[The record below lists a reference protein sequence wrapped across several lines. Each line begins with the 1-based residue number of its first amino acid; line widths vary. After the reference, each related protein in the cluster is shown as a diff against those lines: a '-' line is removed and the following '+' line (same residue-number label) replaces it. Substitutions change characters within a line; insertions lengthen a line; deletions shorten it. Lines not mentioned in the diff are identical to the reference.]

1 LDSEDALE
9 RPAILPELSRVVTAI
24 NELLAAV
31 AAEETAQLTQEQ
43 QEHLPWAVRSNPIS
57 RPESGTLDVCSD
69 RDDEDDL
76 KELPPLDVE
85 DANEEHATEMSSSS
99 NTHHSSTQP
108 RLRRRQLQMLAPLL
122 DRLGRTLIDAAPH
135 VAALANATSPDNDTE
150 ESISTAE
157 AVVAPQLVS
166 EDNPSTLGGLLSLLS
181 RDRRR
186 QTNNA
191 SSDENEA
198 VSPSNDDL
206 TWPVDPDYVDFAT
219 GAVNTTRGEVRS
231 GPRGR
236 SSNDDV
242 AGLLGAYLAAA
253 SLGLNPGGSSAG
265 GNADSNENDDLLG
278 LGRLFRDRG
287 GNNGNGAGIDIHIH
301 AIVTGPGM
309 PPTTIDGGGNGGVGG
324 AAGLGFAT
332 FGGPTIAAATLGSAR
347 NTLSPS
353 RERGSSAHSLL
364 RMRTP
369 PPVEDDEDFGIFS
382 DLYSESPDPVDP
394 TASPGHDRTG
404 REASA
409 ASIDPDFLTRL
420 GHTSPR
426 ASTTNTGRSDPSG
439 ASPSRHSSTNSDAS
453 SSRRSSANG
462 TSPRRGS
469 MLGRLFRRSRRD
481 SGSGV

>member
-1 LDSEDALE
+1 M
-9 RPAILPELSRVVTAI
+9 
-24 NELLAAV
+24 
-31 AAEETAQLTQEQ
+31 
-43 QEHLPWAVRSNPIS
+43 
-57 RPESGTLDVCSD
+57 
-69 RDDEDDL
+69 
-76 KELPPLDVE
+76 ELPPLEGE
-85 DANEEHATEMSSSS
+85 DGNEEHVADVSSSS

-135 VAALANATSPDNDTE
+135 VAALANATSHDNDTE

-157 AVVAPQLVS
+157 AVVAPQLAS

-191 SSDENEA
+191 SSDENDA
-198 VSPSNDDL
+198 VSPSSNDHH
-206 TWPVDPDYVDFAT
+206 WPVDPDYVDFAT
-219 GAVNTTRGEVRS
+219 GSVNTTRGEVRS

-253 SLGLNPGGSSAG
+253 SLGLNPGGSNAG
-265 GNADSNENDDLLG
+265 GNADSNDNDDASNLFG
-278 LGRLFRDRG
+278 LGRLLRDRG
-287 GNNGNGAGIDIHIH
+287 GNNGNGTGIDIHIH
-301 AIVTGPGM
+301 AVVTAPGM
-309 PPTTIDGGGNGGVGG
+309 PPTTIDGGGTGGVGG
-324 AAGLGFAT
+324 AGGLGFAT
-332 FGGPTIAAATLGSAR
+332 FGSPTLATTTLGSTR

-353 RERGSSAHSLL
+353 RERGSGTHSML
-364 RMRTP
+364 RRRTP
-369 PPVEDDEDFGIFS
+369 TPIEEDEDFGIFS

-394 TASPGHDRTG
+394 TVSPGHDRTG

-409 ASIDPDFLTRL
+409 AGTDPDFLSRL

-426 ASTTNTGRSDPSG
+426 ASTTNSGRSDPSG

-453 SSRRSSANG
+453 SSRRSSSNG
-462 TSPRRGS
+462 ASPRRGS
-469 MLGRLFRRSRRD
+469 MLGRLFRRSRRE
-481 SGSGV
+481 SGS